1 MAMTSLFKSYCQQKA
16 NKIDGVKNK
25 HTLELLSEYEDN
37 TFTTN
42 HSLSNSFQKT
52 WDMGNMPT
60 IILDKPIRT
69 QGDGGNPTTK
79 QQQKIRKATS
89 TTAYHATTKPNE
101 KEDGVLP
108 TTKADKIEDDV
119 VHEEHHEDPLFE
131 ETKSKKLRTWL
142 LRLRK
147 VLDENKT
154 DKNLKG
160 DFFVLAKKKTSTGQT
175 ALKKRV
181 VLR

>member
-1 MAMTSLFKSYCQQKA
+1 
-16 NKIDGVKNK
+16 
-25 HTLELLSEYEDN
+25 
-37 TFTTN
+37 
-42 HSLSNSFQKT
+42 
-52 WDMGNMPT
+52 MGNMPT
-60 IILDKPIRT
+60 IILDKPIGT

-79 QQQKIRKATS
+79 QQQKIGKATS
-89 TTAYHATTKPNE
+89 TTAYHPTTKPNE
-101 KEDGVLP
+101 KEDEVLP

-154 DKNLKG
+154 DQNLKG
-160 DFFVLAKKKTSTGQT
+160 DFFVLAKKNFNWTDRAQKKGRFKINQFQLFST
-175 ALKKRV
+175 LISNK
-181 VLR
+181 